1 MSLVC
6 LRIPFRTGLHLAAA
20 RREVRRPQQI
30 LFWRAE
36 RTCGRVHEALCL
48 ECAVSALRRRPRGL
62 RLAEEVQQLP
72 LSELSERCVG
82 TLGSQRRIASKAALA
97 LGAGPKLEQQPKLIL
112 PINGDAA
119 RGINLPDLAVYYD
132 GASCHQA
139 ERLRGREYNPESLS
153 EAENLQPQSV
163 HSRARDCELH
173 RNCAGQAP
181 QTGDRV
187 LLLELRRRSDL
198 APLALATC
206 LGEERRE
213 HRLHRPRLAFRA
225 GRAPLSVLA
234 DRLLVAE
241 ALPALGAAVL
251 VDRHKR
257 REVIPARNGGQERG
271 VYLPNG
277 LRIGA
282 TVKPFTN
289 ASLPQYGAPSAPG
302 VR

>member
-1 MSLVC
+1 MLRMPTFHTGPSLGGG
-6 LRIPFRTGLHLAAA
+6 PSGGSESPSKYSFRGPSERVGASIKRSVQSVPYPPSGDVHAGCD
-20 RREVRRPQQI
+20 
-30 LFWRAE
+30 WRKKSSK
-36 RTCGRVHEALCL
+36 L
-48 ECAVSALRRRPRGL
+48 S
-62 RLAEEVQQLP
+62 
-72 LSELSERCVG
+72 LSELSEGCVG
-82 TLGSQRRIASKAALA
+82 TLGSQRRIANKAALG
-97 LGAGPKLEQQPKLIL
+97 LGAGPELEQQPKLIL

-119 RGINLPDLAVYYD
+119 RGIHLPDLAVYYD

-206 LGEERRE
+206 LGEER
-213 HRLHRPRLAFRA
+213 
-225 GRAPLSVLA
+225 
-234 DRLLVAE
+234 
-241 ALPALGAAVL
+241 
-251 VDRHKR
+251 K
-257 REVIPARNGGQERG
+257 
-271 VYLPNG
+271 
-277 LRIGA
+277 
-282 TVKPFTN
+282 

>member
-82 TLGSQRRIASKAALA
+82 TLGSQRRIANKAALA
-97 LGAGPKLEQQPKLIL
+97 LGAGPELEEQPKLIL

-119 RGINLPDLAVYYD
+119 RGIHLPDLAVHYD
-132 GASCHQA
+132 GASRHQA

-153 EAENLQPQSV
+153 EAENLQPQLV
-163 HSRARDCELH
+163 IRAPVT
-173 RNCAGQAP
+173 ASFTAIA
-181 QTGDRV
+181 RV
-187 LLLELRRRSDL
+187 RHH
-198 APLALATC
+198 
-206 LGEERRE
+206 RRE
-213 HRLHRPRLAFRA
+213 I
-225 GRAPLSVLA
+225 APA
-234 DRLLVAE
+234 ART
-241 ALPALGAAVL
+241 PQALGPRPASSCDL
-251 VDRHKR
+251 PWR
-257 REVIPARNGGQERG
+257 R
-271 VYLPNG
+271 
-277 LRIGA
+277 
-282 TVKPFTN
+282 T
-289 ASLPQYGAPSAPG
+289 
-302 VR
+302 